1 MSIIKLNNRSVK
13 DVTAFG
19 SISSLGS
26 LTHIATQTASSS
38 ASLSFTSGIDST
50 YKEYIF
56 YFVNMHPASSNVQF
70 QFNMSI
76 DGGSNYNVTKT
87 TTLFKARLAED
98 DSIQELGYETSSD
111 LAQSTSY
118 QPFTYAGVRND
129 NDSSLSGLLRIFE
142 PSSSTFVKHFISTCN
157 YMSTSGTEAVSYN
170 SFIAGY
176 GNTTSAVNAID
187 FKMSSGN
194 IDSGQILLF
203 GLN

>member
-38 ASLSFTSGIDST
+38 ASLSFTSGINNT

-56 YFVNMHPASSNVQF
+56 YFIDIHPASDSVNF
-70 QFNMSI
+70 TFNMSI
-76 DGGSNYNVTKT
+76 DTGSNYNVTKT
-87 TTLFKARLAED
+87 TTFFDAYVSESGSDATVA
-98 DSIQELGYETSSD
+98 YSSSRD
-111 LAQSTSY
+111 LAQSTNF
-118 QPFTYAGVRND
+118 QILAREIGND
-129 NDSSLSGLLRIFE
+129 QATSGFLHLFN
-142 PSSSTFVKHFISTCN
+142 PSSSVFVKHFISKLNSAYSGN
-157 YMSTSGTEAVSYN
+157 YTMQHYV
-170 SFIAGY
+170 AGY
-176 GNTTSAVNAID
+176 GNTTSAVDAVQ

-203 GLN
+203 GLS